1 MFTKFD
7 IIVSIVTS
15 LLCGIAIGRVDSKV
29 QQFDRECDLVLKR
42 KIEADN
48 PKE

>member
-29 QQFDRECDLVLKR
+29 QQYDREHDFVLKR
-42 KIEADN
+42 KIEGDGS
-48 PKE
+48 KE

>member
-15 LLCGIAIGRVDSKV
+15 LLCGIGIGRVDSKV
-29 QQFDRECDLVLKR
+29 QQFNRERDLVLKR